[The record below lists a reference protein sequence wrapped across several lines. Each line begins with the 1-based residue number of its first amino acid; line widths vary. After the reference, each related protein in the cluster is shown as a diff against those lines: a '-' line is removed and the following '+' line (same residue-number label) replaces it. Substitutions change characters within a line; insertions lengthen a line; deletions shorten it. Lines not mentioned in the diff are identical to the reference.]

1 MDIVGKE
8 ALEDM
13 LAEYEG
19 TLLFVSHDRYLV
31 RQLADALLIFRPGQ
45 TEFFPFGYEE
55 YERTY
60 GREKLQTTSEVWQ
73 IDTAVRNG
81 RENTGKTET
90 EAPSAEPVKN
100 AGNPKGYNPGKEK
113 AKMERRLARLEELM
127 EACDVKKAALEEQ
140 LADPAFASDYVKLGE
155 IQKEIDAL
163 SKQADAYL
171 TEWGELE
178 EKLSAAQTV

>member
-1 MDIVGKE
+1 
-8 ALEDM
+8 
-13 LAEYEG
+13 
-19 TLLFVSHDRYLV
+19 
-31 RQLADALLIFRPGQ
+31 
-45 TEFFPFGYEE
+45 
-55 YERTY
+55 
-60 GREKLQTTSEVWQ
+60 
-73 IDTAVRNG
+73 
-81 RENTGKTET
+81 
-90 EAPSAEPVKN
+90 
-100 AGNPKGYNPGKEK
+100 
-113 AKMERRLARLEELM
+113 MERRLARLEELM